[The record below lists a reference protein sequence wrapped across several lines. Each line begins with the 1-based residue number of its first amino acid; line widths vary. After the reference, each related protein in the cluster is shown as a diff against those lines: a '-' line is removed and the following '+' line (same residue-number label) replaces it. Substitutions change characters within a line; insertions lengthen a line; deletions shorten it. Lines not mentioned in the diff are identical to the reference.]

1 MGTTAKAQTQECVMR
16 FAGIAKHKP
25 EARVDCGVLPVGAG
39 ADADGAVFQADAAED
54 YARTAVGGLD
64 KLPVLKAP
72 AADGAVEDY
81 VVFQGD
87 RMKIYDRVQDSWN
100 VRVTFKD
107 AAALRNFLF
116 SRNQDIVDSI
126 LANAVTVDG
135 NLNYIYKFGFM
146 ARDLLHRL
154 GAL

>member
-1 MGTTAKAQTQECVMR
+1 MFDKFLNQLKEQIEGEATEAFMELLLNVMSLTLR
-16 FAGIAKHKP
+16 LSRGYRSNIKNFEG
-25 EARVDCGVLPVGAG
+25 
-39 ADADGAVFQADAAED
+39 Q
-54 YARTAVGGLD
+54 YAFCT
-64 KLPVLKAP
+64 
-72 AADGAVEDY
+72 ADGAVEDY
-81 VVFQGD
+81 VVFQDD
-87 RMKIYDRVQDSWN
+87 RMKIYDRVQNGWN

>member
-1 MGTTAKAQTQECVMR
+1 MFDKFLDQLEKQIKGEATEAFMELLLKGMSLTLRLSRGYRANIKNFEGRYVFQT
-16 FAGIAKHKP
+16 
-25 EARVDCGVLPVGAG
+25 
-39 ADADGAVFQADAAED
+39 ADGAI
-54 YARTAVGGLD
+54 
-64 KLPVLKAP
+64 
-72 AADGAVEDY
+72 EDY
-81 VVFQGD
+81 VVFQND
-87 RMKIYDRVQDSWN
+87 RMKIYDRVQNGWD
-100 VRVTFKD
+100 VRVTFKN

-126 LANAVTVDG
+126 LANTVTVDG

>member
-1 MGTTAKAQTQECVMR
+1 MFDKFLNQLKEQIEGEATEAFMELLLNVMSLTLR
-16 FAGIAKHKP
+16 LSRGYRSNIKNFEG
-25 EARVDCGVLPVGAG
+25 R
-39 ADADGAVFQADAAED
+39 
-54 YARTAVGGLD
+54 YAFCT
-64 KLPVLKAP
+64 
-72 AADGAVEDY
+72 ADGAVEDY
-81 VVFQGD
+81 VVFQDD
-87 RMKIYDRVQDSWN
+87 RMKIYDRVQNGWN

>member
-1 MGTTAKAQTQECVMR
+1 MFDKFLNQLKEQIEG
-16 FAGIAKHKP
+16 
-25 EARVDCGVLPVGAG
+25 EATEAFMELLLNIMSLTLRLSRGYRSNIKNFEGRY
-39 ADADGAVFQADAAED
+39 VFQ
-54 YARTAVGGLD
+54 T
-64 KLPVLKAP
+64 
-72 AADGAVEDY
+72 ADGAVEDY
-81 VVFQGD
+81 VVFQDD
-87 RMKIYDRVQDSWN
+87 RMKIYDRVQNGWN

-126 LANAVTVDG
+126 LANDVTAEG

-154 GAL
+154 GAV